1 MGIGGR
7 LLDWGIE
14 RARGSGLWV
23 QTEAGPMEVGLY
35 RKMGFELV
43 GYWGVK
49 MVGTRSGEGEDEE
62 EGVRMMYLPVIRR
75 EAGPGESGG
84 S

>member
-14 RARGSGLWV
+14 RAGELGLRV
-23 QTEAGPMEVGLY
+23 QTEAGPMGVGLY
-35 RKMGFELV
+35 QKMGFELV
-43 GYWGVK
+43 GHWGVK
-49 MVGTRSGEGEDEE
+49 MVGTRSGEGEGEE
-62 EGVRMMYLPVIRR
+62 EGVRMMYLPVMRR
-75 EAGPGESGG
+75 EAGLGKSSG